1 MGLLLGV
8 FEKEYRAM
16 MGQFLKLLRKLAL
29 TLVSAGKNVP
39 YKALGF
45 PSTYDLLL
53 SVPEA
58 VRTNLTYIKFGVG
71 GGI

>member
-8 FEKEYRAM
+8 FGKEYKAM
-16 MGQFLKLLRKLAL
+16 MGQFFHFIRNYQRILALKLVF
-29 TLVSAGKNVP
+29 TGKNVP

-45 PSTYDLLL
+45 PSTYELLL

-58 VRTNLTYIKFGVG
+58 VRINNIY
-71 GGI
+71 